1 MAHIEKE
8 MKDRLEN
15 RKDLL
20 DKIKDRIEDEKETL
34 QGLTIA
40 AEQKECVF

>member
-1 MAHIEKE
+1 MKE
-8 MKDRLEN
+8 RLEN

-20 DKIKDRIEDEKETL
+20 DKVKDKIEDEKETL

-40 AEQKECVF
+40 VEQKEWVIY